1 MVMQSAR
8 RGAVMA
14 GLLVL
19 CSAGLAGRTWAM
31 DSCAGQYSSALLKAL
46 PVPNVVA
53 LDLRDSSDTNVALA
67 RAFTDGM
74 RAAGQRVDGTATTKL
89 TLIYQTIGQN
99 NASNAD
105 SGAPGGGWSDS
116 AGENA
121 PGLQGGQSA
130 ALPDMP
136 RYDMFS
142 SAPAPQPVILML
154 RARLRDAQTD
164 TVDWIATLQCTPQ
177 GNDNRQLAYD
187 LGTLIGAAI
196 GKRIDRS
203 PF

>member
-1 MVMQSAR
+1 
-8 RGAVMA
+8 
-14 GLLVL
+14 
-19 CSAGLAGRTWAM
+19 
-31 DSCAGQYSSALLKAL
+31 
-46 PVPNVVA
+46 
-53 LDLRDSSDTNVALA
+53 
-67 RAFTDGM
+67 
-74 RAAGQRVDGTATTKL
+74 
-89 TLIYQTIGQN
+89 
-99 NASNAD
+99 
-105 SGAPGGGWSDS
+105 
-116 AGENA
+116 
-121 PGLQGGQSA
+121 
-130 ALPDMP
+130 
-136 RYDMFS
+136 MFS

>member
-99 NASNAD
+99 NAPDAD

-187 LGTLIGAAI
+187 LGTLIGGAI
-196 GKRIDRS
+196 GKRIDRG
-203 PF
+203 PL

>member
-99 NASNAD
+99 NASDAD
-105 SGAPGGGWSDS
+105 SGAPGSGWSDS

-142 SAPAPQPVILML
+142 PAPAPQPVILML

-187 LGTLIGAAI
+187 LGTLIGGAI
-196 GKRIDRS
+196 GKRIDRG
-203 PF
+203 PL